1 MRRKP
6 EKKSSKESEG
16 NITMQEIN
24 EIDWKLFRNR
34 LPNWQ
39 ETYMGK
45 LIDDYQRILSDTTA
59 ASRRFWKLEQRIRQ
73 DKRRPGVQ
81 LEMRRSTMMQ
91 YLAAFLH
98 EKVITPED
106 LDGFS
111 DEPRNALLA
120 YKWD

>member
-16 NITMQEIN
+16 IITMQEIN

-59 ASRRFWKLEQRIRQ
+59 ASERFWKLEQRIRQ

-91 YLAAFLH
+91 YLAALLR
-98 EKVITPED
+98 EKVITLED

-111 DEPRNALLA
+111 DELRNTLLA

>member
-1 MRRKP
+1 
-6 EKKSSKESEG
+6 
-16 NITMQEIN
+16 MQEIN
-24 EIDWKLFRNR
+24 EKDWKLFRDR
-34 LPNWQ
+34 LPKWR
-39 ETYMGK
+39 EAYMER

-59 ASRRFWKLEQRIRQ
+59 ASKRFWKLEQRIRQ
-73 DKRRPGVQ
+73 DKRSPGVQ

>member
-59 ASRRFWKLEQRIRQ
+59 ASERFWKLEQRIRQ

-91 YLAAFLH
+91 YLAALLR
-98 EKVITPED
+98 EKVITSED

-111 DEPRNALLA
+111 DELRNTLLA
-120 YKWD
+120 CKWD

>member
-45 LIDDYQRILSDTTA
+45 LIDDYQRILSDTTT
-59 ASRRFWKLEQRIRQ
+59 ASERFWKLEQRIRQ

-91 YLAAFLH
+91 YLAALLR
-98 EKVITPED
+98 EKVITSED

-111 DEPRNALLA
+111 DELRNTLLA

>member
-91 YLAAFLH
+91 YLAALLR
-98 EKVITPED
+98 EKVITSED

-111 DEPRNALLA
+111 DELRNTLLA